1 MRNSGAPGMA
11 VALAVLATLGLVA
24 AGFAQTAATQN
35 SGETQSPWTARQTMQ
50 PETLA
55 AQFLQKNSVPQP
67 IVCVG
72 FGTLYR
78 QTHIHGAEFH
88 GPASTPDG
96 LADLKQWAAN
106 LPRNREIVIYCG
118 CCPFAHCPNVRP
130 AFTTLQEMG
139 FKSIRVLVLE
149 TGLGQ
154 DWAEKGAERGYLT
167 DHHGNS

>member
-1 MRNSGAPGMA
+1 MVTSTHSFTPSCSTARRANRPPMAPEETMRNSGAPGMA

-72 FGTLYR
+72 FGPL
-78 QTHIHGAEFH
+78 
-88 GPASTPDG
+88 
-96 LADLKQWAAN
+96 
-106 LPRNREIVIYCG
+106 
-118 CCPFAHCPNVRP
+118 
-130 AFTTLQEMG
+130 
-139 FKSIRVLVLE
+139 
-149 TGLGQ
+149 
-154 DWAEKGAERGYLT
+154 
-167 DHHGNS
+167 